1 MSDASH
7 DVFVSS
13 VIRSRI
19 HSRATASSLAS
30 ALATASSS
38 AARILAQEAK
48 QKRERVTRRSVNSF
62 FSMTPFTLEG
72 AEVSVANLLNL
83 GVFFHCVLRTFT

>member
-1 MSDASH
+1 MPADPH

-13 VIRSRI
+13 VRRSRI

-38 AARILAQEAK
+38 AARILAQEVK
-48 QKRERVTRRSVNSF
+48 EKRESTTRRSINSF
-62 FSMTPFTLEG
+62 FNMTPFTLEG
-72 AEVSVANLLNL
+72 VVVSVANLLNL
-83 GVFFHCVLRTFT
+83 GVFFHRKLENFT